1 MNIKSNNLILYILIL
16 LPIFLVISR
25 FVADLSVIILGIFFI
40 IKFIKNKKSFR
51 EITLNNNFLLIFSI
65 FFFLYNTKIAFF
77 RIYISFIKS

>member
-1 MNIKSNNLILYILIL
+1 MNIKSNNLILYILVL
-16 LPIFLVISR
+16 LPFFLVISR

-65 FFFLYNTKIAFF
+65 FFF
-77 RIYISFIKS
+77 YIIII

>member
-1 MNIKSNNLILYILIL
+1 MNIKSNNLILYILVL
-16 LPIFLVISR
+16 LPFFLVISR

-65 FFFLYNTKIAFF
+65 FFFI
-77 RIYISFIKS
+77 